1 MELDVTVQIG
11 GEDVPAGRLYLSVPR
26 GVETATFSYAPS
38 YLADP
43 RSFSLGP
50 DMPLGPGTFHS
61 EGLRALFSCA
71 VGNTDNHLRNHGFLR
86 DGAGWALSPAF
97 DVNPTVG
104 NGEKYLATG
113 LGFDVRD
120 ADPRLAIEVCDYFR
134 LGVGEARGRLAGW
147 RGPSPGGA
155 ARRSRTGSPRLRS
168 MPWWGASTP
177 ASSGSSASRG
187 VDACAGLW
195 CQPGGST
202 LTSGCSVS
210 PVGALPWVLE
220 GYWLPRAQFAQIAST
235 RGRLQEAYSFLS
247 LNN

>member
-11 GEDVPAGRLYLSVPR
+11 GEDVPAGRLYLSVRR
-26 GVETATFSYAPS
+26 GVETATFSYDPS

-104 NGEKYLATG
+104 SGEKYLATG
-113 LGFDVRD
+113 FDFDARD

-134 LGVGEARGRLAGW
+134 LSVGEARGGGWPDGAGPLRVAP
-147 RGPSPGGA
+147 RGALGRDLPGVG
-155 ARRSRTGSPRLRS
+155 RCHGGVPRLRRR
-168 MPWWGASTP
+168 A
-177 ASSGSSASRG
+177 ARARR
-187 VDACAGLW
+187 AGL
-195 CQPGGST
+195 T
-202 LTSGCSVS
+202 LASGYGVN
-210 PVGALPWVLE
+210 PAGARLWALE
-220 GYWLPRAQFAQIAST
+220 GYWAHARDLRK
-235 RGRLQEAYSFLS
+235 
-247 LNN
+247 